1 MDAVENY
8 YDKKSE
14 SYESIRRSLVF
25 RVYDAITWKYLEPCV
40 PTSADNLVLDA
51 GGGNGR
57 WTIPMAKKGCKVV
70 LVDISEGMLN
80 VARQRVVA
88 EGLQD
93 RIEIRKGDIRKL
105 NYPDETFDLVF
116 SDQTLFLF
124 ENPDEAVSELAR
136 VLKPNA
142 PIVISAQNRLVQ
154 TLAHLP
160 DDPTPNPE
168 ILQKAYRVFHRQEHS
183 MLSQEPPIKIYTLTP
198 DEFRNLLERNG
209 FEIERMVCKGVT
221 MPLRLSPQ
229 FITKTDTPEEIVS
242 NVLDLELAF
251 SEQPAAVA
259 LGGHIQAIARK
270 KRLSAVRN

>member
-1 MDAVENY
+1 MGAVESY

-14 SYESIRRSLVF
+14 TYESIRQSLVF
-25 RVYDAITWKYLEPCV
+25 RVYDAITWKYSEPYV
-40 PTSADNLVLDA
+40 PTSADSLVLDA

-80 VARQRVVA
+80 VARQRVAA

-93 RIEIRKGDIRKL
+93 RVEIRKGDITRL
-105 NYPDETFDLVF
+105 DYPNKTFDLVF
-116 SDQTLFLF
+116 SDHTLFLF
-124 ENPDEAVSELAR
+124 ENPDEMVSELAR

-142 PIVISAQNRLVQ
+142 RVILSAQNRFVQ

-168 ILQKAYRVFHRQEHS
+168 ILQKAFKVLHRQEHS
-183 MLSQEPPIKIYTLTP
+183 MLSQEPPIKIHTLTP
-198 DEFRNLLERNG
+198 AEFKSLLERNG

-221 MPLRLSPQ
+221 MPLRLCPQ
-229 FITKTDTPEEIVS
+229 FMMKTDNPEDIVS
-242 NVLDLELAF
+242 SVLKLELAF
-251 SEQPAAVA
+251 SEQPDAVA

-270 KRLSAVRN
+270 K